1 MLDVLAGLPE
11 AAQSARWGL
20 SEAARRTP
28 VALALAVLSALVL
41 ALTPAA
47 QVQAVAWLIRD
58 AETFSTAAVPLVLLI
73 LLVGTGQV
81 LATVDMFTR
90 QRAGIRLQR
99 TLQDSLVHSLARM
112 SPEDMADSSVS
123 ADVQVGRDSLQDL
136 GRLPWSVISSLA
148 SLVTFVALFVSVW
161 FIAPRA
167 AIVIVLS
174 LLPSVVLFSWAQ
186 TRQTKAFGAV
196 GGHLRRT
203 TYLIE
208 QLAQQ
213 RSGTEIATFGSGG
226 RLARQITQSQRRA
239 DQLLDRLLA
248 QLIHGFLGGGVV
260 GAALLGIALSM
271 IVFSGAGGAGIAAGV
286 LGVLAGIEATRGAGF
301 AIGEVLSATP
311 RVKIFRRVTSSAD
324 RPVDAAIVGRVE
336 SLEARNVSVRY
347 PGAKAPSLESATI
360 AVRRGEAIALVGANG
375 AGKTTLVRALLGIV
389 ATAGGEV
396 LLDGRLASDL
406 ALSARLAHFGLMT
419 QEFGRYE
426 LSIRDAVT
434 LGTPDGVEVTEED
447 IWRALAVARMDKFVR
462 NLDEGLDTQIGE
474 QFGGIGLSGGQ
485 WQRIALARIA
495 VRGAGVWILDE
506 PTSAVDAEAERDI
519 FQELLQSRRDR
530 ITIVVSHRAWTLRGM
545 DRIYVIDNARIVQ
558 CGTYEDLVTR
568 EGRFRELF
576 SDQ

>member
-1 MLDVLAGLPE
+1 M
-11 AAQSARWGL
+11 
-20 SEAARRTP
+20 
-28 VALALAVLSALVL
+28 ALAVLSALVL